1 MLKGTVIKTKK
12 GLNLPISGNPS
23 LDVDSST
30 AINSIALLGADF
42 VGLKPTMMV
51 DEGDTVLSG
60 QKLFE
65 NKKNPGTYITTP
77 SSGIVKS
84 INRGEKRRFLSLI
97 IEADESLDSL
107 KFNLNDYSKPID
119 LLVDTGAL
127 AYFRTRPYNRMP
139 VPSELPS
146 AIFVN
151 ACDTNPLSVDPH
163 ELIKLDQDLFNKGL
177 NFIKSINDEIKIFCS
192 FQNKDFDQSVEAVS
206 YNQFAGPHP
215 AGLVGTHIHF
225 LYPVGQNRSVWTI
238 SWQEVISLG
247 YLLQNNKL
255 RSDKNVAIGGP
266 NARDP
271 KILKVKYGSNLS
283 ELTAGKILENSRVIS
298 GSVLNGHTGENVM
311 NYLGSFDNQVSIL
324 PDESNDI
331 LFNWAMPGSKLHSKL
346 PAFFSSWIKP
356 KSFIFNVAMNGGN
369 RAIVPISSYQE
380 IMPLN
385 ILMTQLLKSLVTLD
399 IELGEKLGVLELA
412 PEDVALASYVCP
424 SKYDYQSILDSN
436 LEKMYEEFK

>member
-1 MLKGTVIKTKK
+1 MIKTKK

-23 LDVDSST
+23 LDVDFST
-30 AINSIALLGADF
+30 SINSIAILGTDF

-65 NKKNPGTYITTP
+65 NKKNPGTYITAP
-77 SSGIVKS
+77 LSGVIKS
-84 INRGEKRRFLSLI
+84 INRGDKRRFLSLI
-97 IEADESLDSL
+97 IETDDSLDL
-107 KFNLNDYSKPID
+107 LNFDLNDYSSPID
-119 LLVDTGAL
+119 FLVDSGAL

-139 VPSELPS
+139 IPSELPS
-146 AIFVN
+146 AIFIN
-151 ACDTNPLSVDPH
+151 ACDTNPLSIDPH
-163 ELIKLDQDLFNKGL
+163 ELIKFDQDLFNQGL
-177 NFIKSINDEIKIFCS
+177 KFIQSINGDIKTFCS
-192 FQNKDFDQSVEAVS
+192 YQNNDFDKSVEGVS
-206 YNQFAGPHP
+206 YNQFKGPHP

-247 YLLQNNKL
+247 YLLHNNNL
-255 RSDKNVAIGGP
+255 RSDKNVTIGGP
-266 NARDP
+266 NTYDP
-271 KILKVKYGSNLS
+271 KILKVKHGSNLS
-283 ELTAGKILENSRVIS
+283 ELTAGKIFDNSRVIS
-298 GSVLNGHTGENVM
+298 GSVLNGHSGENVM
-311 NYLGSFDNQVSIL
+311 NYLGSFDNQVSVL

-331 LFNWAMPGSKLHSKL
+331 LFNWAMPGSTLHSNL
-346 PAFFSSWIKP
+346 PAFISSWIKP
-356 KSFIFNVAMNGGN
+356 IKFTFNVSMNGGN
-369 RAIVPISSYQE
+369 RAIVPVSSYQE

-385 ILMTQLLKSLVTLD
+385 ILMIQLLKSLVTLD

-412 PEDVALASYVCP
+412 PEDLALASYVCP

>member
-1 MLKGTVIKTKK
+1 M
-12 GLNLPISGNPS
+12 
-23 LDVDSST
+23 
-30 AINSIALLGADF
+30 
-42 VGLKPTMMV
+42 
-51 DEGDTVLSG
+51 
-60 QKLFE
+60 
-65 NKKNPGTYITTP
+65 
-77 SSGIVKS
+77 
-84 INRGEKRRFLSLI
+84 
-97 IEADESLDSL
+97 
-107 KFNLNDYSKPID
+107 
-119 LLVDTGAL
+119 
-127 AYFRTRPYNRMP
+127 
-139 VPSELPS
+139 
-146 AIFVN
+146 
-151 ACDTNPLSVDPH
+151 
-163 ELIKLDQDLFNKGL
+163 
-177 NFIKSINDEIKIFCS
+177 
-192 FQNKDFDQSVEAVS
+192 EAVN
-206 YNQFAGPHP
+206 YNQFEGPHP
-215 AGLVGTHIHF
+215 AGLVGTHIHL

-247 YLLQNNKL
+247 YLLEYNNL

-346 PAFFSSWIKP
+346 PAFISSWIKP
-356 KSFIFNVAMNGGN
+356 QSFTFNVAMNGGN

>member
-1 MLKGTVIKTKK
+1 MIKTKK
-12 GLNLPISGNPS
+12 GLDLPISGSPS
-23 LDVDSST
+23 TEIDSTT
-30 AINSIALLGADF
+30 AINSIAVLGADYA
-42 VGLKPTMMV
+42 GLKPTMMV
-51 DEGDTVLSG
+51 DEGDQVQLG

-65 NKKNPGTYITTP
+65 NKKNPGTYITAP
-77 SSGIVKS
+77 SSGVVKS

-97 IEADESLDSL
+97 IETDHSLDPIT
-107 KFNLNDYSKPID
+107 FDINDYSSSIEF
-119 LLVDTGAL
+119 LVDSGAL

-139 VPSELPS
+139 QPSEVPS

-151 ACDTNPLSVDPH
+151 ACDTNPLAADPY
-163 ELIKLDQDLFNKGL
+163 ELIKHDQDLFNKGL
-177 NFIKSINDEIKIFCS
+177 SFIESINSDIKTFCS
-192 FQNKDFDQSVEAVS
+192 YQNNNFDQSILGVS
-206 YNQFAGPHP
+206 YNQFEGPHP

-225 LYPVGQNRSVWTI
+225 LYPVGQNRTVWTI

-247 YLLQNNKL
+247 YLLSNKNL
-255 RSDKNVAIGGP
+255 RTNKYISIGGP
-266 NARDP
+266 NCHEP

-283 ELTAGKILENSRVIS
+283 ETSAGKILDDSRVIS
-298 GSVLNGHTGENVM
+298 GSVLHGHTGENVM
-311 NYLGSFDNQVSIL
+311 NYLGAFDNQVSVL
-324 PDESNDI
+324 PDQSNDI

-346 PAFFSSWIKP
+346 PAFISSWIKP
-356 KSFIFNVAMNGGN
+356 KTFNFNVSMNGGN

-385 ILMTQLLKSLVTLD
+385 ILTTQLLKSLVTLD

-412 PEDVALASYVCP
+412 PEDLALASYVCP

>member
-1 MLKGTVIKTKK
+1 MIRTKK

-30 AINSIALLGADF
+30 AINSVAILGADF
-42 VGLKPTMMV
+42 IGLKPTMMV
-51 DEGDTVLSG
+51 EEGDVVHLG

-65 NKKNPGTYITTP
+65 NKKNPGTYVTAP
-77 SSGIVKS
+77 SSGVVKS
-84 INRGEKRRFLSLI
+84 INRGEKRRFLSMI
-97 IEADESLDSL
+97 IETDNSLDP
-107 KFNLNDYSKPID
+107 LNFDLNEYSSPIEFM
-119 LLVDTGAL
+119 VDTGVI

-139 VPSELPS
+139 QPSELPS

-151 ACDTNPLSVDPH
+151 ACDTNPLSVDPY
-163 ELIKLDQDLFNKGL
+163 ELIKYDQDLFNIGL
-177 NFIKSINDEIKIFCS
+177 KFIQSIDTDIKTFCS
-192 FQNKDFDQSVEAVS
+192 YQNNNFDKSVEGVS
-206 YNQFAGPHP
+206 YNQFEGPHP

-225 LYPVGQNRSVWTI
+225 LYPVGQNRTVWSI

-247 YLLQNNKL
+247 YLLQNNNL
-255 RSDKNVAIGGP
+255 RSDKHISIGGP
-266 NARDP
+266 NTHNP

-283 ELTAGKILENSRVIS
+283 EVTAGKILDNSRVIS

-311 NYLGSFDNQVSIL
+311 NYLGSFDNQISVL

-331 LFNWAMPGSKLHSKL
+331 LFNWAMPGSNLHSKL
-346 PAFFSSWIKP
+346 PAFISSWIKP
-356 KSFIFNVAMNGGN
+356 KKYNFNVSMNGGN
-369 RAIVPISSYQE
+369 RAIVPVSSYQE

-412 PEDVALASYVCP
+412 PEDLALASYVCP

>member
-1 MLKGTVIKTKK
+1 VIKTKK

-30 AINSIALLGADF
+30 AINSVAILGADF
-42 VGLKPTMMV
+42 IGLKPTMMV
-51 DEGDTVLSG
+51 EEGDVVHLG

-65 NKKNPGTYITTP
+65 NKKNPGTYVTAP
-77 SSGIVKS
+77 SSGVVKS
-84 INRGEKRRFLSLI
+84 INRGEKRRFLSMI
-97 IEADESLDSL
+97 IETDNSLDP
-107 KFNLNDYSKPID
+107 LNFDLNEYSSPIEFM
-119 LLVDTGAL
+119 VDTGVM

-139 VPSELPS
+139 QPSELPS

-151 ACDTNPLSVDPH
+151 ACDTNPLSVDPY
-163 ELIKLDQDLFNKGL
+163 ELIKYDQDLFNIGL
-177 NFIKSINDEIKIFCS
+177 KFIQSIDTDIKTFCS
-192 FQNKDFDQSVEAVS
+192 YQNNNFDKSVEGVR
-206 YNQFAGPHP
+206 YNQFEGPHP

-225 LYPVGQNRSVWTI
+225 LYPVGQNRTVWSI

-247 YLLQNNKL
+247 YLLQNNNL
-255 RSDKNVAIGGP
+255 RSDKHISIGGP
-266 NARDP
+266 NTHDP

-283 ELTAGKILENSRVIS
+283 EVTAGKILDNSRVIS

-311 NYLGSFDNQVSIL
+311 NYLGSFDNQISVL

-331 LFNWAMPGSKLHSKL
+331 LFNWAMPGSNLHSKL
-346 PAFFSSWIKP
+346 PAFISSWIKP
-356 KSFIFNVAMNGGN
+356 KKYNFNVSMNGGN
-369 RAIVPISSYQE
+369 RAIVPVSSYQE

-412 PEDVALASYVCP
+412 PEDLALASYVCP

>member
-1 MLKGTVIKTKK
+1 MIKTKK
-12 GLNLPISGNPS
+12 GLDLPISGSPS
-23 LDVDSST
+23 TEIDSST
-30 AINSIALLGADF
+30 AINSIAVLGADY

-51 DEGDTVLSG
+51 DEGDQVQLG

-65 NKKNPGTYITTP
+65 NKKNPGTYITAP
-77 SSGIVKS
+77 SSGVVKS

-97 IEADESLDSL
+97 IETDHSLDPIT
-107 KFNLNDYSKPID
+107 FDINDYSSSIEF
-119 LLVDTGAL
+119 LVDSGAL

-139 VPSELPS
+139 QPSEVPS

-151 ACDTNPLSVDPH
+151 ACDTNPLAADSY
-163 ELIKLDQDLFNKGL
+163 ELIKHDQDLFNKGL
-177 NFIKSINDEIKIFCS
+177 SFIESINSDIKTFCS
-192 FQNKDFDQSVEAVS
+192 YQNNNFDQSISGVS
-206 YNQFAGPHP
+206 YNQFEGPHP

-225 LYPVGQNRSVWTI
+225 LYPVGQNRTVWTI

-247 YLLQNNKL
+247 YLLTNKNL
-255 RSDKNVAIGGP
+255 RTDKYISLGGP
-266 NARDP
+266 NCHEP

-283 ELTAGKILENSRVIS
+283 ETSAGKILDSSRVIS
-298 GSVLNGHTGENVM
+298 GSVLHGHTGENVM
-311 NYLGSFDNQVSIL
+311 NYLGAFDNQVSVL
-324 PDESNDI
+324 PDQSNDI

-346 PAFFSSWIKP
+346 PAFISSWIKP
-356 KSFIFNVAMNGGN
+356 KTFNFNVSMNGGN

-385 ILMTQLLKSLVTLD
+385 ILTTQLLKSLVTHD

-412 PEDVALASYVCP
+412 PEDLALASYVCP

-436 LEKMYEEFK
+436 LDKMYEEFK

>member
-1 MLKGTVIKTKK
+1 MIKTKK

-30 AINSIALLGADF
+30 AINSVAILGADF
-42 VGLKPTMMV
+42 IGLKPTMMV
-51 DEGDTVLSG
+51 EEGDVVHLG

-65 NKKNPGTYITTP
+65 NKKNPGTYVTAP
-77 SSGIVKS
+77 SSGVVKS
-84 INRGEKRRFLSLI
+84 INRGEKRRFLSMI
-97 IEADESLDSL
+97 IETDNSLDP
-107 KFNLNDYSKPID
+107 LNFDLNEYSSPIEFM
-119 LLVDTGAL
+119 VDSGVM

-139 VPSELPS
+139 QPSELPS

-151 ACDTNPLSVDPH
+151 ACDTNPLSVDPY
-163 ELIKLDQDLFNKGL
+163 ELIKYDQDLFNIGL
-177 NFIKSINDEIKIFCS
+177 KFIQSIDADIKTFCS
-192 FQNKDFDQSVEAVS
+192 YQNNNFDKSVEGVR
-206 YNQFAGPHP
+206 YNQFEGPHP

-225 LYPVGQNRSVWTI
+225 LYPVGQNRTVWSI

-247 YLLQNNKL
+247 YLLQNNNL
-255 RSDKNVAIGGP
+255 RSDKHISIGGP
-266 NARDP
+266 NTHDP

-283 ELTAGKILENSRVIS
+283 EVTAGKILDNSRVIS

-311 NYLGSFDNQVSIL
+311 NYLGSFDNQISVL

-331 LFNWAMPGSKLHSKL
+331 LFNWAMPGSNLHSKL
-346 PAFFSSWIKP
+346 PAFISSWIKP
-356 KSFIFNVAMNGGN
+356 KKYNFNVSMNGGN
-369 RAIVPISSYQE
+369 RAIVPVSSYQE

-412 PEDVALASYVCP
+412 PEDLALASYVCP